1 MNLHRGS
8 CMATLPDSM
17 THRLPRSASASQEQT
32 GPWLQFRDT
41 RLEAAYLAR
50 EHGEHHRAIIINVVV
65 AMALLACFVLL
76 DSLLLP
82 PEVIS
87 SFRTTRFAV
96 QLPLL
101 LAALFVLMT
110 VRSTVARIATTALM
124 MAACQLCWPI
134 LLVIGGEPTLGY
146 LSLALMQTLIGTYFM
161 VGLPVRW
168 SIPIACGV
176 CLLFL
181 SIAVLLQLSF
191 APAAMYGAGC
201 ATIAII
207 GAFGAY
213 RVENATRR
221 QFVATLRSEAE
232 YSERL
237 AAQAELTRW
246 LATVADFLR
255 HELKGAMAG
264 VSTSLDL
271 ARRRNADAHVS
282 EYLERGQ
289 RSVGYMQRLLSQVA
303 NATSLEAALRFQEL
317 ERVDLSTLVKGYLDD
332 FQRDHGDWRVED
344 EIEMGL
350 RVQGNID
357 SLVQML
363 DKLFDNALAH
373 GDRRYALCI
382 TLRASEGRALLTI
395 ADRGDALPADI
406 DSIFKPFVS
415 TKRDGSQP
423 LHLGLGLYVV
433 RIIATE
439 HRGDIIAEHLHD
451 PAGAAFT
458 LGLPLLEA

>member
-1 MNLHRGS
+1 MI
-8 CMATLPDSM
+8 ALPVW
-17 THRLPRSASASQEQT
+17 TTQRLPRGAPASQAQT
-32 GPWLQFRDT
+32 GPWLQFRDPN
-41 RLEAAYLAR
+41 LETAYLAR
-50 EHGEHHRAIIINVVV
+50 EYHEHRRAIIINVVV
-65 AMALLACFVLL
+65 AMALMACFVLL

-82 PEVIS
+82 AEAIT
-87 SFRTTRFAV
+87 SFRVARFAV
-96 QLPLL
+96 QVPLL
-101 LAALFVLMT
+101 LTAVVVLMT
-110 VRSTVARIATTALM
+110 AQSTQLQIACTALM
-124 MAACQLCWPI
+124 MTICQLCWPI

-181 SIAVLLQLSF
+181 GAAAFLQLTF
-191 APAAMYGAGC
+191 APATMYGVGC

-213 RVENATRR
+213 RAEDATRR

-255 HELKGAMAG
+255 HELKGAMVG

-271 ARRRNADAHVS
+271 ACRKNTDVHVS

-289 RSVGYMQRLLSQVA
+289 RSVGYMQRLLTQVA
-303 NATSLEAALRFQEL
+303 NATSLEAALKLQDLEPVSLSEL
-317 ERVDLSTLVKGYLDD
+317 LRAYLED
-332 FQRDHGDWRVED
+332 FRRDHDDWRVE
-344 EIEMGL
+344 ERIETGL
-350 RVQGNID
+350 KVQGNVD

-373 GDRRYALCI
+373 GDRRHALCI
-382 TLRASEGRALLTI
+382 TLRAGDGHALLAI
-395 ADRGDALPADI
+395 ADRGDALPGDI
-406 DSIFKPFVS
+406 DSIFAPFVS
-415 TKRDGSQP
+415 TKRDRSQS

-433 RIIATE
+433 RMIAIE
-439 HRGDIIAEHLHD
+439 HRGDVIAEHLQD
-451 PAGAAFT
+451 PPGAIFT
-458 LGLPLLEA
+458 VSLPLLPS

>member
-1 MNLHRGS
+1 MI
-8 CMATLPDSM
+8 AVPDSSSRRIARV
-17 THRLPRSASASQEQT
+17 HPAVQEQT
-32 GPWLQFRDT
+32 GHWLEFRSAT
-41 RLEAAYLAR
+41 LEATYLER
-50 EHGEHHRAIIINVVV
+50 EYLEHLRAIVINVVI
-65 AMALLACFVLL
+65 AMTLLGCFVFL

-82 PEVIS
+82 AEVIT
-87 SFRTTRFAV
+87 SFRIVRFGV
-96 QLPLL
+96 QLPL
-101 LAALFVLMT
+101 VLVT
-110 VRSTVARIATTALM
+110 LVVLVTARSTMLRIGCTALM
-124 MAACQLCWPI
+124 MAVCQLCWPV
-134 LLVIGGEPTLGY
+134 LLVIGGEATLGY

-176 CLLFL
+176 CITFL
-181 SIAVLLQLSF
+181 VASAALQLPF
-191 APAAMYGAGC
+191 APATMYGVGC

-213 RVENATRR
+213 RVEDATRR
-221 QFVATLRSEAE
+221 QFIATRRSEAE

-237 AAQAELTRW
+237 AAQSELTRW

-271 ARRRNADAHVS
+271 ARRANADAHVG

-303 NATSLEAALRFQEL
+303 NATSLEAALKLQDLEAVNLSEL
-317 ERVDLSTLVKGYLDD
+317 LSAYLED
-332 FQRDHGDWRVED
+332 FRRDHDGWQVEQQVSA
-344 EIEMGL
+344 GL
-350 RVQGNID
+350 RVKGNVD

-373 GDRRYALCI
+373 GDRRYPLRI
-382 TLRASEGRALLTI
+382 TLAAGDGNALLTI
-395 ADRGDALPADI
+395 ADRGDALPADLC
-406 DSIFKPFVS
+406 SIFEPFVS
-415 TKRDGSQP
+415 TKRDRSQS

-439 HRGDIIAEHLHD
+439 HRGNVTVERLQS
-451 PAGAAFT
+451 PPGAAFT
-458 LGLPLLEA
+458 ISLPLLLR